1 MIKIIVWI
9 AAIFLFGSLLLE
21 IYKDSIL
28 ETISYPLVQARF
40 ILGILLGFSLFYIV
54 SEGRKSRGKRSDA
67 KFKFFIVIFFTVTI
81 FQILNTVFLKKYF
94 NYIPTIHI
102 QFFKSAALGLVLA
115 IIFQRLWIA
124 VAQKFTAKNSVKSV
138 LERDSKSDIRDLE
151 EFSTQIKQD
160 YDPKKY
166 FKESG
171 FFLALDEKNKP
182 VYWPEN
188 TLPHI
193 QICGMTGSGKGV
205 FLGSITAQ
213 CAKKG
218 ESVFIIDPKDDEWFP
233 HVAYSASIDAKS
245 SYNFVDLR
253 KSSYQFNLFED
264 ASPEEIEELLLVG
277 FELADKGEAAD
288 FYKLADREMA
298 HFVAKNL
305 VKGQT
310 AEDFYAEQHEFLNKQ
325 AVGFA
330 GKFREL
336 ADIKAVNAANGL
348 SLKEIIASGGMVY
361 IVGSMRNAKIV
372 RIQKML
378 LVRLIQLAEAR
389 DRISGDLKPICVVLD
404 ELKYHLSRT
413 ALEALGAARDKGL
426 HVVMAHQSLDDLRD
440 CPKDLEPDAV
450 VGAVFENTK
459 IKLVYR
465 VEMPETAEIFA
476 EKSGDIGV
484 DVETRLVERSLSLA
498 EEISSERRVSRSET
512 NLIEKNIFLTLPKR
526 CGVLFGIGLPKMV
539 HTSPY
544 QAEKDIEAVKT
555 EDQNRDTE
563 DTDLNEID
571 FGKL

>member
-1 MIKIIVWI
+1 MIKFLIWGS
-9 AAIFLFGSLLLE
+9 AILLSGSLFLE
-21 IYKDSIL
+21 IYKNFIL
-28 ETISYPLVQARF
+28 EEISYRLLDACL
-40 ILGILLGFSLFYIV
+40 ILGAMSGFALFYIF
-54 SEGRKSRGKRSDA
+54 SEGIKVKEKRSNI
-67 KFKFFIVIFFTVTI
+67 KFKASLGIFFIITVV
-81 FQILNTVFLKKYF
+81 QGLNTVFLKEYF
-94 NYIPTIHI
+94 VYLSIVHI
-102 QFFKSAALGLVLA
+102 QFFKSAGLGFVGA
-115 IIFQRLWIA
+115 IIFQRLWILGD
-124 VAQKFTAKNSVKSV
+124 QIFTSRNTAKSV

-151 EFSTQIKQD
+151 KFSSQIKKD

-166 FKESG
+166 FRKNG
-171 FFLALDEKNKP
+171 FFLALNEKDKP
-182 VYWPEN
+182 IYWLEK

-193 QICGMTGSGKGV
+193 QVCGMTGSGKGV
-205 FLGSITAQ
+205 FLSSIVAQ

-218 ESVFIIDPKDDEWFP
+218 EVIVINDPKNDEFLP
-233 HVAYSASIDAKS
+233 HAAYRASIDANT
-245 SYNFVDLR
+245 SYQYIDLR

-264 ASPEEIEELLLVG
+264 AGPEEIEELLLAG
-277 FELADKGEAAD
+277 FELGDKGEASD

-298 HFVAKNL
+298 HFVAQNL

-310 AEDFYAEQHEFLNKQ
+310 AENFYTEHHEFLTKQ
-325 AVGFA
+325 AAGFA

-348 SLKEIIASGGMVY
+348 SFKEIIKSGGVVY
-361 IVGSMRNAKIV
+361 IVGSMRNAKII

-389 DRISGDLKPICVVLD
+389 DRISGELKPICVVLD

-426 HVVMAHQSLDDLRD
+426 HMVMAHQSLADLKD

-450 VGAVFENTK
+450 IGAVFENTK
-459 IKLVYR
+459 SKLVYR

-476 EKSGDIGV
+476 EKSGDIGI
-484 DVETRLVERSLSLA
+484 DVETRLIERSLSLA
-498 EEISSERRVSRSET
+498 ESVSSERRVSQTET

-526 CGVLFGIGLPKMV
+526 CGVLFGVGLPKMV
-539 HTSPY
+539 YTSPY
-544 QAEKDIEAVKT
+544 QAKKDINAVKT
-555 EDQNRDTE
+555 KDQNQDTD

>member
-1 MIKIIVWI
+1 M
-9 AAIFLFGSLLLE
+9 
-21 IYKDSIL
+21 
-28 ETISYPLVQARF
+28 
-40 ILGILLGFSLFYIV
+40 
-54 SEGRKSRGKRSDA
+54 KSKEKRLDA
-67 KFKFFIVIFFTVTI
+67 KFKFFVI
-81 FQILNTVFLKKYF
+81 L
-94 NYIPTIHI
+94 
-102 QFFKSAALGLVLA
+102 
-115 IIFQRLWIA
+115 FQRICIYLDQN
-124 VAQKFTAKNSVKSV
+124 VTSKNAKKSV

-151 EFSTQIKQD
+151 EFSTQIKKD

-166 FKESG
+166 FRKNS
-171 FFLALDEKNKP
+171 FFLALDEKDKP
-182 VYWPEN
+182 IYWPEN

-205 FLGSITAQ
+205 FLGSVTAQ

-233 HVAYSASIDAKS
+233 HVAYKASLDAKT
-245 SYNFVDLR
+245 SYHFVDLR

-264 ASPEEIEELLLVG
+264 ASPEEIEELLLAG
-277 FELADKGEAAD
+277 FELGDKGEAAD

-298 HFVAKNL
+298 HFVAQNL

-310 AEDFYAEQHEFLNKQ
+310 AKDFYVEQHEFLNKQ
-325 AVGFA
+325 ASGFA

-348 SLKEIIASGGMVY
+348 SLKEIIASGGMFY
-361 IVGSMRNAKIV
+361 IVGSMRNAKII

-389 DRISGDLKPICVVLD
+389 DRVSGNLKPICVVLD

-426 HVVMAHQSLDDLRD
+426 HVVMAHQSLADLKD

-450 VGAVFENTK
+450 VGAVFDNTK

-465 VEMPETAEIFA
+465 VEMPETAKIFA
-476 EKSGDIGV
+476 EKSGEIGI
-484 DVETRLVERSLSLA
+484 DVETRMIERSLSLA
-498 EEISSERRVSRSET
+498 ESVSSERRVSQTET

-526 CGVLFGIGLPKMV
+526 HGVLFGVGLPKMV
-539 HTSPY
+539 YTSPY
-544 QAEKDIEAVKT
+544 QAEKDINAVKIKN
-555 EDQNRDTE
+555 QNPDKNN
-563 DTDLNEID
+563 TDLNEID